1 MFDEIDRSIIRRVSG
16 DIPESM
22 YPFRDLADE
31 MGIHEDELLK
41 RLESYRAGGALRRF
55 GAVLRHQKAGFTA
68 NGMSIWN
75 VADADVER
83 AAERMTACGE
93 VSHCYERPRFEDWSY
108 NLYAM
113 IHGKTKD
120 ECLSVADNISRDVGI
135 TDYKV
140 LFSLREFK
148 KSSVEYFSDP

>member
-22 YPFRDLADE
+22 YPFRDLADDI
-31 MGIHEDELLK
+31 GISGEELLE
-41 RLESYRAGGALRRF
+41 RLESYRVSGALRRF
-55 GAVLRHQKAGFTA
+55 GAVLRHHKAGFTA

-75 VADADVER
+75 VPDADVER
-83 AAERMTACGE
+83 AAERMTACQE
-93 VSHCYERPRFEDWSY
+93 VSHCYGRARFEDWPY

-113 IHGKTKD
+113 IHGRTRD
-120 ECLSVADNISRDVGI
+120 ECLSVADKISRDAGI

-148 KSSVEYFSDP
+148 KSSVEYFK